1 MFVYNHNGYLLKFP
15 VTLCDEGD
23 NSAGLLMSA
32 GIALAANAVSYGIM
46 RFIKARKNK
55 QGPTREQKI
64 GFQRYKSEAE
74 RANLFLHESQIFLD
88 RSLRMETTNQGLI
101 IVEAYYGLADQIY
114 QIEAGLNIFK
124 IPESVTEYLNCQV
137 IPVTKQL

>member
-1 MFVYNHNGYLLKFP
+1 
-15 VTLCDEGD
+15 
-23 NSAGLLMSA
+23 MSA

-55 QGPTREQKI
+55 QGPSREQKI
-64 GFQRYKSEAE
+64 GFQRYKSEAD

-101 IVEAYYGLADQIY
+101 IVEAYYGLADHIY
-114 QIEAGLNIFK
+114 QIEAGLNRFK
-124 IPESVTEYLNCQV
+124 IPESVSEYLNCQV

>member
-1 MFVYNHNGYLLKFP
+1 M
-15 VTLCDEGD
+15 
-23 NSAGLLMSA
+23 
-32 GIALAANAVSYGIM
+32 
-46 RFIKARKNK
+46 
-55 QGPTREQKI
+55 
-64 GFQRYKSEAE
+64 
-74 RANLFLHESQIFLD
+74 ES
-88 RSLRMETTNQGLI
+88 TNQGLI